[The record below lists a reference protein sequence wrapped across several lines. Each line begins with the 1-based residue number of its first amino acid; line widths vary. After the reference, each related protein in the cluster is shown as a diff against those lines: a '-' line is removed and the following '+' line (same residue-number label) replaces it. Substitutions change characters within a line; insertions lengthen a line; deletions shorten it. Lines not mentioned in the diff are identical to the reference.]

1 MTIPKMSAKKNPSA
15 TSLSNTKISLSVL
28 ALIII
33 GVTTPLCAQQ
43 IPARSLSL
51 AEALDIA
58 RENNPSFLQSRNDES
73 LSDWDVRQAYA
84 ALLPSASVG
93 SGVSWQGPGEQQFGS
108 LTLGDLG
115 FGNQPSYYFSNYNIG
130 LNYSIDWRTIK
141 GPAQAKAQRGVT
153 LAQIDLA
160 EASLVSTVTNSYVE
174 MLRQQEALR
183 LAEQQLENSQFN
195 LRLAQGQ
202 LEVGSVTPIDV
213 GQAEVQVGRSEVAVL
228 RTRNSLST
236 SKMRL
241 LQQLGLGVS
250 EDITLS
256 TDFTLSE
263 PTWNLE
269 TLRDMSLDRNPT
281 LRSRRKSKEV
291 ADIGVSSARSSYFPS
306 LSISTGWSGFTR

>member
-1 MTIPKMSAKKNPSA
+1 MTIPKMSAKKSPGE

-28 ALIII
+28 ALILI

-43 IPARSLSL
+43 VSARSLSL

-84 ALLPSASVG
+84 ALLPSASAG

-202 LEVGSVTPIDV
+202 LEVGSVTP
-213 GQAEVQVGRSEVAVL
+213 
-228 RTRNSLST
+228 
-236 SKMRL
+236 
-241 LQQLGLGVS
+241 
-250 EDITLS
+250 
-256 TDFTLSE
+256 
-263 PTWNLE
+263 
-269 TLRDMSLDRNPT
+269 
-281 LRSRRKSKEV
+281 
-291 ADIGVSSARSSYFPS
+291 
-306 LSISTGWSGFTR
+306 

>member
-1 MTIPKMSAKKNPSA
+1 
-15 TSLSNTKISLSVL
+15 
-28 ALIII
+28 
-33 GVTTPLCAQQ
+33 
-43 IPARSLSL
+43 
-51 AEALDIA
+51 
-58 RENNPSFLQSRNDES
+58 
-73 LSDWDVRQAYA
+73 
-84 ALLPSASVG
+84 
-93 SGVSWQGPGEQQFGS
+93 
-108 LTLGDLG
+108 
-115 FGNQPSYYFSNYNIG
+115 
-130 LNYSIDWRTIK
+130 
-141 GPAQAKAQRGVT
+141 
-153 LAQIDLA
+153 
-160 EASLVSTVTNSYVE
+160 

-241 LQQLGLGVS
+241 LQQLGLGVN
-250 EDITLS
+250 EDITLL

-269 TLRDMSLDRNPT
+269 TLTDMSLDRNPT

-291 ADIGVSSARSSYFPS
+291 ADIGVRSARSS
-306 LSISTGWSGFTR
+306 